1 MHKAER
7 TGLARSDWS
16 GRTAQAPSETPR
28 TPAARALAL
37 QRTAGNR
44 AVVAMLQRDRTKTK
58 KTKNARLRKTQEEQE
73 RTYTLPEKRKGSPK
87 KSQRIKHDEDYEKA
101 MTKFARAI
109 LIDSEG
115 NVHVGGH
122 AKGRHGGVT
131 DEYLIARNIPV
142 ASAFDDGDDQVK
154 AVVAI
159 LMEARSE
166 LQQWLEDGDSQH
178 GVTIDRPDDVHV
190 RAFRK
195 AAAVFTRME
204 ETDFGYVKAFFRK
217 DAMSAGNPWGLITC
231 YPSQAE

>member
-1 MHKAER
+1 
-7 TGLARSDWS
+7 
-16 GRTAQAPSETPR
+16 
-28 TPAARALAL
+28 
-37 QRTAGNR
+37 
-44 AVVAMLQRDRTKTK
+44 
-58 KTKNARLRKTQEEQE
+58 
-73 RTYTLPEKRKGSPK
+73 
-87 KSQRIKHDEDYEKA
+87 

-122 AKGRHGGVT
+122 AQGRHGGVT

-178 GVTIDRPDDVHV
+178 GVTIERPDDVHV

-195 AAAVFTRME
+195 AAGLFTRME

-217 DAMSAGNPWGLITC
+217 DAISAGNPWGLITC